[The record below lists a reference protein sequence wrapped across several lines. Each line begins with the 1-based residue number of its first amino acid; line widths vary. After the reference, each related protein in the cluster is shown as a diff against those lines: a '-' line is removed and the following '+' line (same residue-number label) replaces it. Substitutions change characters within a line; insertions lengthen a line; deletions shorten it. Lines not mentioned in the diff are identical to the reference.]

1 MGAFVAI
8 GIEPQP
14 GFPEFRKEKTM
25 RKLFVA
31 AAVLPFLTFPG
42 VAPADT
48 SLGIRGGTLGGG
60 VELSTALSQRAALR
74 LDVDGYNRTQS
85 STHDNIQYDMKLKLQ
100 TASLLGD
107 WFPFANNFRI
117 SLGAMFNGNKLTMK
131 GQPTGG
137 SFTINGTSYPA
148 SQVGSFDAAVD
159 FNKAAPYLG
168 IGYGRPINSGLSLTF
183 DLGVMSQGSPKSKI
197 DVTCG
202 AASPAQ
208 CTQIKSDA
216 AAEQSR
222 LDDSLHNFKYYPVV
236 SLGLAYTF

>member
-1 MGAFVAI
+1 
-8 GIEPQP
+8 
-14 GFPEFRKEKTM
+14 M

-31 AAVLPFLTFPG
+31 AAVLAFLTFPG

-48 SLGIRGGTLGGG
+48 SLGVRAGTLGGG
-60 VELSTALSQRAALR
+60 VELSTALTQRAAVR
-74 LDVDGYNRTQS
+74 LDVDGYNRTQT

-117 SLGAMFNGNKLTMK
+117 SLGAMFNGNKFTMK

-137 SFTINGTSYPA
+137 SFTINGTTYPA
-148 SQVGSFDAAVD
+148 SQVGSLDAAVD
-159 FNKAAPYLG
+159 FNKAAPYFG
-168 IGYGRPINSGLSLTF
+168 IGYGRPINSGLSLIF

-202 AASPAQ
+202 AAAPQGSAQ
-208 CTQIKSDA
+208 CNSLQSDA

-222 LDDSLHNFKYYPVV
+222 LDESLHKFKYYPVI